1 MRADLR
7 EAPFLV
13 RGKTLVELA
22 RDREPENA
30 VPEELEPL
38 V

>member
-1 MRADLR
+1 MRADLC
-7 EAPFLV
+7 EAPFLI
-13 RGKTLVELA
+13 RGETLVELA
-22 RDREPENA
+22 RDGEPENA